1 LGRDGDG
8 LKNFKYMKNTIKK
21 IIVMFFLMVSPI
33 LISSVL
39 ADDPPAPGTGGGGGS
54 PVGAPGAGPVGGG
67 APIDGGFSILL
78 AMGAIYGA
86 NKVYQLR
93 K

>member
-1 LGRDGDG
+1 
-8 LKNFKYMKNTIKK
+8 
-21 IIVMFFLMVSPI
+21 MFFLMVSPI

-54 PVGAPGAGPVGGG
+54 PVGQPGAGPVGGG
-67 APIDGGFSILL
+67 APIDGGLSILL

-86 NKVYQLR
+86 NKVYKIINWQ
-93 K
+93 KETI